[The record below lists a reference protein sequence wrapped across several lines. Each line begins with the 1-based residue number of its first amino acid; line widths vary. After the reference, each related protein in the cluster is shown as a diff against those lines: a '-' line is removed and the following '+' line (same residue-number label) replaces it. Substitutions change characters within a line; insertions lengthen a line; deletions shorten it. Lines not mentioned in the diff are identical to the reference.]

1 MALLG
6 AAWIP
11 LWFFLNLYLQQVLG
25 YGAFKGGAALLPM
38 TVAIMLL
45 MVGVTGRLVARV
57 GSKPLLL
64 IGLPLLAGGSL
75 WLAFVPESGSYWT
88 DVLPPSLLAATGMSL
103 SYIPTLLA
111 ALSGARPRESGS
123 PPGSSTPATRPA
135 PHWAWRRRPRWQPRT
150 PGSRA
155 TNGPSWPP
163 QRSPEPPRCS
173 HSRRSAGRPPRPTP
187 RPASSRRSWTPDST
201 GVVPGARRA
210 PQPQR
215 SGRAARG
222 R

>member
-11 LWFFLNLYLQQVLG
+11 LWFFLNLYLQQMLG

-75 WLAFVPESGSYWT
+75 WLAFIPESGSYWT
-88 DVLPPSLLAATGMSL
+88 DVLPPSLLAATAL
-103 SYIPTLLA
+103 ATSYSGIASYQRPFMAAAAIAGAAAVLALA
-111 ALSGARPRESGS
+111 AIRRP
-123 PPGSSTPATRPA
+123 TATTEPA
-135 PHWAWRRRPRWQPRT
+135 PSQQP
-150 PGSRA
+150 A
-155 TNGPSWPP
+155 LVD
-163 QRSPEPPRCS
+163 
-173 HSRRSAGRPPRPTP
+173 A
-187 RPASSRRSWTPDST
+187 
-201 GVVPGARRA
+201 
-210 PQPQR
+210 
-215 SGRAARG
+215 
-222 R
+222 